1 MQFFIVSSL
10 IVDLGN
16 ENKNWNNTV
25 GKQKEL
31 LERIISKFKSIM
43 NSCLNMKI
51 FKTTSTKH
59 GYIHSLQHN
68 YQAFCSINREY

>member
-10 IVDLGN
+10 IVDLRN
-16 ENKNWNNTV
+16 ENKNWNNAV

-31 LERIISKFKSIM
+31 LERVISKFKSIM
-43 NSCLNMKI
+43 HSSLNMKF

-59 GYIHSLQHN
+59 G
-68 YQAFCSINREY
+68 

>member
-1 MQFFIVSSL
+1 MQYFIVNSL

-25 GKQKEL
+25 GNQKEL

-43 NSCLNMKI
+43 YSSLNMKF
-51 FKTTSTKH
+51 FKTTWLDPQPTTQLS
-59 GYIHSLQHN
+59 SFLQHK
-68 YQAFCSINREY
+68 